1 MKACFLAMLSLVFAS
16 FSSAHLS
23 YTKEQVIAYAK
34 SIDVQMLDPSL
45 PSRRLEDWLQ
55 SEPVHA
61 ETVIWTLQDTCWIKP
76 FTNEDY
82 PLCVEVEAKR
92 KSQWGRF
99 LLQIGTNFK
108 GIVGPPQLKPDMGIQ
123 VSEDDSYTSVAYA
136 ERLSDLPGVLE
147 GPNLRIIAGVRKLYE
162 EVVAHH
168 PLGIPA
174 GAEKAT
180 IWPLLSKHLA
190 EQLQTAQNCEAD
202 YVRQQQTTDSTRKP
216 AWLKTGIFSGD
227 GERALPNSSF
237 AYSRGPQKDGSFQV
251 YVELRYSPDPEHSF
265 GVSNLERTWEAAAR
279 VIVEDGRFVVDDIRI
294 FDNDGYHS
302 SDGPAHLLS
311 GSFAGC
317 DGPHWT
323 GVDASKQ

>member
-1 MKACFLAMLSLVFAS
+1 MKACLLAMLSLVFAS

-23 YTKEQVIAYAK
+23 YTREQVIAYAK

-45 PSRRLEDWLQ
+45 PSQRLEDWLQ

-61 ETVIWTLQDTCWIKP
+61 ETVVWTMQDTCWNKP
-76 FTNEDY
+76 STNEDY
-82 PLCVEVEAKR
+82 PLCVEVEAER

-108 GIVGPPQLKPDMGIQ
+108 GIVGPPQLNLDMGIQ
-123 VSEDDSYTSVAYA
+123 ISEGDSYTSVAYA
-136 ERLSDLPGVLE
+136 ERLADLPLILE
-147 GPNLRIIAGVRKLYE
+147 QPNLRIIAGVRKLYE

-190 EQLQTAQNCEAD
+190 EQLQTAQSCEAD
-202 YVRQQQTTDSTRKP
+202 YVRQQQTRDSASKP
-216 AWLKTGIFSGD
+216 TWLKMGIFSGD
-227 GERALPNSSF
+227 GERALPTWSF
-237 AYSRGPQKDGSFQV
+237 AYSRGPQQDGSFQV
-251 YVELRYSPDPEHSF
+251 DVELHYLPDPENSF
-265 GVSNLERTWEAAAR
+265 AVHNLERRWWGAAAR
-279 VIVEDGRFVVDDIRI
+279 VIVEDGRFVVDDVRI
-294 FDNDGYHS
+294 FDRFPAE
-302 SDGPAHLLS
+302 GPSHLLS
-311 GSFAGC
+311 GSFTGC

-323 GVDASKQ
+323 GLDASKQ

>member
-34 SIDVQMLDPSL
+34 SIDVQMLDLSL

-61 ETVIWTLQDTCWIKP
+61 ETVIWTMQDTCWNKP
-76 FTNEDY
+76 STNEDY

-108 GIVGPPQLKPDMGIQ
+108 GIVGPPQLKPGMGIQ

-147 GPNLRIIAGVRKLYE
+147 GPNLRIQCPQWATN
-162 EVVAHH
+162 VVVECTTNLAPAHWA
-168 PLGIPA
+168 PLGQITIPDD
-174 GAEKAT
+174 G
-180 IWPLLSKHLA
+180 LLLTN
-190 EQLQTAQNCEAD
+190 TA
-202 YVRQQQTTDSTRKP
+202 
-216 AWLKTGIFSGD
+216 SG
-227 GERALPNSSF
+227 GMFFR
-237 AYSRGPQKDGSFQV
+237 
-251 YVELRYSPDPEHSF
+251 LRTP
-265 GVSNLERTWEAAAR
+265 
-279 VIVEDGRFVVDDIRI
+279 
-294 FDNDGYHS
+294 
-302 SDGPAHLLS
+302 
-311 GSFAGC
+311 
-317 DGPHWT
+317 
-323 GVDASKQ
+323 